1 MQFVPRRRWLTMEAT
16 SAKAASSAPTAT
28 GEKMNYALQVALQ
41 TIKERCIQLQ
51 RRVTS
56 MEEENQRLR
65 EASAR
70 SEGLVASSGGG
81 AGDVTSLRAQVGEL
95 QRQKEQLEEHI
106 SMVSNENRRLW
117 SRLSQ
122 LSKDQQLQQPASPSP
137 DLRANIN
144 QNLVRSK
151 TFTQHSPNP
160 HLRQKMISD
169 GIRDLS
175 LEEIAL
181 DDFVA
186 GDSELG
192 YPYGLPGEETSASE
206 SDANV
211 DAKRCMDGLQEMR
224 REAMKQQQ
232 ELSTALTRL
241 ESRIGKESSLYINM
255 YLVWSLS
262 LSYLFLALQ
271 PCPDCA
277 QKSAKKPEMADKSLE
292 TDESL
297 GNEIKQNGHNVTPP
311 PVQRINILQEK
322 IKADAADALEKTC
335 PMCGKIYSSQVS
347 FNAFRE
353 HVEMHFIDSLEV
365 EVDNSV
371 DRQFEFVSHTVG
383 DFWPRRRIYFAT
395 ELWLLSK

>member
-1 MQFVPRRRWLTMEAT
+1 MEAT
-16 SAKAASSAPTAT
+16 SAKNAPSAITAS

-65 EASAR
+65 EASAK
-70 SEGLVASSGGG
+70 SEGHMPGSGAG
-81 AGDVTSLRAQVGEL
+81 AGDVISLRAQVGEL

-122 LSKDQQLQQPASPSP
+122 LSKDQQLQQAAPPSP
-137 DLRANIN
+137 DSRANLN

-160 HLRQKMISD
+160 HLRQKMLSD

-181 DDFVA
+181 DDFGA

-192 YPYGLPGEETSASE
+192 YPYGLPVEETSASE

-232 ELSTALTRL
+232 ELSSALTLL
-241 ESRIGKESSLYINM
+241 ESRI
-255 YLVWSLS
+255 
-262 LSYLFLALQ
+262 ALQ

-297 GNEIKQNGHNVTPP
+297 GNEIKHNGHNITPP
-311 PVQRINILQEK
+311 PVQRINIIQEK

-335 PMCGKIYSSQVS
+335 PMCGKIYSSQVT

-353 HVEMHFIDSLEV
+353 HVEMHFIDDSLELEV
-365 EVDNSV
+365 ENSV
-371 DRQFEFVSHTVG
+371 ERQFEFVSHTVG
-383 DFWPRRRIYFAT
+383 DF
-395 ELWLLSK
+395 

>member
-1 MQFVPRRRWLTMEAT
+1 MEAT
-16 SAKAASSAPTAT
+16 SAKTAPSAPTAS
-28 GEKMNYALQVALQ
+28 GDKMNYALQVALQ

-65 EASAR
+65 ETSAR

-122 LSKDQQLQQPASPSP
+122 FSKDQQLQPAPPSP

-160 HLRQKMISD
+160 HLRQKMLSD

-232 ELSTALTRL
+232 ELSSALTRL
-241 ESRIGKESSLYINM
+241 ESRI
-255 YLVWSLS
+255 
-262 LSYLFLALQ
+262 ALQ

-297 GNEIKQNGHNVTPP
+297 GNEVKHNGHNVSPP

-322 IKADAADALEKTC
+322 IKADAADAMEKTC

-353 HVEMHFIDSLEV
+353 HVEMHFIDTLEV

-371 DRQFEFVSHTVG
+371 ERQYEFVSHTVG
-383 DFWPRRRIYFAT
+383 DF
-395 ELWLLSK
+395 